1 MSFYECLRAYP
12 EGSSSASRMALK
24 AKSLGYRGIV
34 ICNAEPRR
42 LFRPEAAERVR
53 GIQVVIG
60 TEVMAEET
68 RSFRSRIA
76 SLRARYPLLLVR
88 AQTEEMVRRTAE
100 DPNVDILIP
109 PSNSRRPLSIAAAR
123 SAQLNQVA
131 IGFDLRPFFSLSGRH
146 RSRWLEGVGRNL
158 LMARKF
164 DLSLM
169 LTAGARSHL
178 DLRSPRDIIALA
190 EVMGFE
196 HQEACRAL
204 SLVGRLLDLNRRCWP
219 SPGVE
224 LL

>member
-34 ICNAEPRR
+34 ICNAEPCS

-53 GIQVVIG
+53 GIQVAIG
-60 TEVMAEET
+60 TEVMAKDA

-88 AQTEEMVRRTAE
+88 AQTEEMVRLTAE
-100 DPNVDILIP
+100 DPDVDILIP
-109 PSNSRRPLSIAAAR
+109 PSAR
-123 SAQLNQVA
+123 LNQVA
-131 IGFDLRPFFSLSGRH
+131 MGFDLGPFFSLSGRH

-158 LMARKF
+158 LVARKF

-204 SLVGRLLDLNRRCWP
+204 SLAGRLLDLNRRCWP